1 MANTNPQVN
10 QSSQELV
17 AILDS
22 ETYEVLFDPNGPMS
36 CSVREESHITQFA
49 VEDGTTRSD
58 HRVILPREISIPLV
72 LTDDFRN
79 VYEQIKTRFNSL
91 TSLIVQTKV
100 SSYPNMF
107 ILSMNH
113 EETAERADG
122 ISVDLMLREITTVTP
137 EYGSLPARKV
147 TATDGSNTKG
157 NDKKSD
163 TVQSGSQRTTTT
175 NTPTK
180 TKSSTLYNIT
190 LG

>member
-1 MANTNPQVN
+1 MANTDPQVN
-10 QSSQELV
+10 QASQELV

-22 ETYEVLFDPNGPMS
+22 ETYEVLFDPTAPMS
-36 CSVREESHITQFA
+36 CSVREESHITQFT

-58 HRVILPREISIPLV
+58 HRVILPREITIPLV
-72 LTDDFRN
+72 LTDEFRN

-100 SSYPNMF
+100 SSYHNMF

-122 ISVDLMLREITTVTP
+122 ISLDLMLREITTVTP

-147 TATDGSNTKG
+147 TAIDGSNTKG

-163 TVQSGSQRTTTT
+163 TVQSGTQRTTPT

-180 TKSSTLYNIT
+180 TKSSALYNIT